1 MQATA
6 SSAES
11 FSGIS
16 AQAQPSFN
24 GNESTVLTIRNPRTR
39 ELVGICVKS
48 TRRVWAPAAYGDLA
62 GAFYHLRTLLEHH
75 MKTTRPYPL
84 PDFEKLA
91 HNINQLFLKDRGG
104 VSMQFFNDL
113 GMLIEQTWKDR
124 NYDEGVF
131 PEIATQALAQVD
143 AVKEIS
149 PRDIIHCLQTDGEVP
164 RQRKDQFSDLPLT
177 VFHKPRFRI
186 DVYFWLDGTTTVHQH
201 SFCGAFQVLAGSSI
215 HSQYGFERDQA
226 INPQFSTGEVLF
238 KSVELLKER
247 DIRPI
252 LPGRQFIH
260 SLFHLDR
267 PSVTITVRTHECLSA
282 LPQFDY
288 LKPYLAVDPFYEDEV
303 LKRKV
308 QSILLLLRMKHP
320 DAYSLLT
327 EMVLSSD
334 FYTTYWVLSAV
345 FQHLMEVTWDK
356 AMHANGSND
365 ELQLLP
371 EERKHFYELFK
382 QARRKHG
389 TLVNLIPAVLGELQR
404 QRVLVDLRRDV
415 VTKEHRLFLALL
427 LNVPLRQLI
436 IDLVKQRLPGKSPID
451 VICQWVQELARVQR
465 SRVPE
470 QTVVGIADF
479 NDSNM
484 YLLHLL
490 LSGYS
495 FAEIEGEYDR
505 GKLGK
510 GAPGTKAELES
521 IYRSFQKSVL
531 IKSLLS
537 NSTATINQRESP
549 HLSE

>member
-1 MQATA
+1 
-6 SSAES
+6 
-11 FSGIS
+11 
-16 AQAQPSFN
+16 
-24 GNESTVLTIRNPRTR
+24 
-39 ELVGICVKS
+39 
-48 TRRVWAPAAYGDLA
+48 
-62 GAFYHLRTLLEHH
+62 
-75 MKTTRPYPL
+75 
-84 PDFEKLA
+84 
-91 HNINQLFLKDRGG
+91 
-104 VSMQFFNDL
+104 MQFFNDL
-113 GMLIEQTWKDR
+113 GMLIEQTWKAR

-177 VFHKPRFRI
+177 VFHKSRFRI

-215 HSQYGFERDQA
+215 HSQYNFERDQA
-226 INPQFSTGEVLF
+226 INGQFSTGQVLF
-238 KSVELLKER
+238 KNVELLKER

-334 FYTTYWVLSAV
+334 FSTTYWVLSAV
-345 FQHLMEVTWDK
+345 FQHLMEAPWEK
-356 AMHANGSND
+356 ATDANGSND
-365 ELQLLP
+365 ELHLVP
-371 EERKHFYELFK
+371 GKERFYELFK

-404 QRVLVDLRRDV
+404 QKVLVDLRRDV

-427 LNVPLRQLI
+427 LNVPLRQLT
-436 IDLVKQRLPGKSPID
+436 IDLVKQLFPGKNPID

-479 NDSNM
+479 NDFHM

-495 FAEIEGEYDR
+495 FAEIEGEYER
-505 GKLGK
+505 GKLGT

-531 IKSLLS
+531 IKSVLS
-537 NSTATINQRESP
+537 NSTATNQKEPP